1 MSPMTTQRRFGD
13 LDILT
18 VPQLSTEEQFVVG
31 VWRCCDAFAMSPD
44 PTLARR
50 LLGPA
55 FAYMGMSRAFC
66 AFDRAFAELRTHS
79 VRPLQ
84 FREVDD
90 PHLGA
95 DEARLLGGVA
105 SLQRL
110 NVGAAKNL
118 LGALFTRMGLRAAL
132 PPLARIAGHLE
143 AQGHHLPIWE

>member
-1 MSPMTTQRRFGD
+1 VSSQRRFGD
-13 LDILT
+13 LSTLT
-18 VPQLSTEEQFVVG
+18 VMQLSTEEQFVVG

-55 FAYMGMSRAFC
+55 FAYMGMLRAFC
-66 AFDRAFAELRTHS
+66 AFDRAFVELRAHS
-79 VRPLQ
+79 VRPLE
-84 FREVDD
+84 FKEVDD

-110 NVGAAKNL
+110 NVGAARNVL
-118 LGALFTRMGLRAAL
+118 CSLFTRMGLRAAL
-132 PPLARIAGHLE
+132 PSLARIAAHLE
-143 AQGHHLPIWE
+143 AQGHRLPLWE